1 MIFFIKPIMMFPIVI
16 HIQDNPKSSS
26 SRLVTFFW
34 ILVYDSVVF
43 YAIFNLFLLLFLVD
57 FRLWCY
63 VFLFIY
69 LFMIFSWIL
78 FYGVIG
84 VLSIFALQFSHINL
98 SLMLLIVNSSYQ
110 LISGKNGYDFKS
122 VRRWTSQNK

>member
-26 SRLVTFFW
+26 SRLVIFSW
-34 ILVYDSVVF
+34 ILV
-43 YAIFNLFLLLFLVD
+43 IILLFL
-57 FRLWCY
+57 CY
-63 VFLFIY
+63 FQFIFAVVFSGFYSVMLFVFIY

-98 SLMLLIVNSSYQ
+98 SLTLLIVNSYQ

>member
-1 MIFFIKPIMMFPIVI
+1 MSNVMMGLRFC
-16 HIQDNPKSSS
+16 
-26 SRLVTFFW
+26 R
-34 ILVYDSVVF
+34 VVF
-43 YAIFNLFLLLFLVD
+43 SGFSSMMLCV
-57 FRLWCY
+57 
-63 VFLFIY
+63 FIY

-98 SLMLLIVNSSYQ
+98 SLMILIVNSSYS

-122 VRRWTSQNK
+122 VRRWTNQNK